1 MHNEKSDCPCPRGCT
16 RHGDCTACE
25 RRHAHSVYPVYCRRK
40 DARAQKRCVVVAGGP
55 LSLCDQVRVSGDF
68 VIACDAGY
76 TACAQ
81 LGLRPDLV
89 VGDFDSYGGP
99 VDPSL
104 PVSRMPAEKDDT
116 DTLAGLK
123 LGLARGYRD
132 FVMVAAFGGRLDHT
146 IANLQALV
154 FLCENGARGTILS
167 NDNQAWAV
175 RNGSIEI
182 ERMDGWHLSVFAADG
197 PCEGVTLE
205 HVAYPLRDAVLT
217 PSFPLGVSNEFCGE
231 AARISVK
238 RGTLLIVASKERL
251 QNPAG

>member
-116 DTLAGLK
+116 DTLAG
-123 LGLARGYRD
+123 
-132 FVMVAAFGGRLDHT
+132 
-146 IANLQALV
+146 
-154 FLCENGARGTILS
+154 
-167 NDNQAWAV
+167 
-175 RNGSIEI
+175 
-182 ERMDGWHLSVFAADG
+182 
-197 PCEGVTLE
+197 
-205 HVAYPLRDAVLT
+205 
-217 PSFPLGVSNEFCGE
+217 
-231 AARISVK
+231 
-238 RGTLLIVASKERL
+238 
-251 QNPAG
+251 

>member
-1 MHNEKSDCPCPRGCT
+1 MHDEKSGCPCPRDCP
-16 RHGDCTACE
+16 RHGDCKACME
-25 RRHAHSVYPVYCRRK
+25 RHARSVYPVYCRRK
-40 DARAQKRCVVVAGGP
+40 GARAQKRCVVVAGGP
-55 LSLCDQVRVSGDF
+55 FSLCDQVRPSGDF
-68 VIACDAGY
+68 FIACDAGY
-76 TACAQ
+76 AVCEQ

-99 VDPSL
+99 IDPSL

-116 DTLAGLK
+116 DTLAGLR

-132 FVMVAAFGGRLDHT
+132 FVIVGALGGRLDHT

-175 RNGSIEI
+175 RNGAIEI
-182 ERMDGWHLSVFAADG
+182 ARIDGWHLSVFAADG

-205 HVAYPLRDAVLT
+205 NVAYPLRDAVLT
-217 PSFPLGVSNEFCGE
+217 PSFPLGVSNEFRGGT
-231 AARISVK
+231 ARISVK
-238 RGTLLIVASKERL
+238 RGTLLIIASKEHL
-251 QNPAG
+251 ENPAG